1 MYVFLLIIMLSEGS
15 IYGFNEHEMLEE
27 GKTKDAEVQT
37 DADDHQERTDHAH
50 SEISPQGL
58 DVAADFGAVGSKTSL
73 LMDPDLPISTDSQS
87 SSDVIT
93 GLLDEILEKVDRLAG
108 QSH

>member
-1 MYVFLLIIMLSEGS
+1 MLSEGS

-50 SEISPQGL
+50 SEISSQGL
-58 DVAADFGAVGSKTSL
+58 DVAADFGVVESETSL
-73 LMDPDLPISTDSQS
+73 PIDPNLQISTDSQS

>member
-1 MYVFLLIIMLSEGS
+1 MLSEGS
-15 IYGFNEHEMLEE
+15 IYGYNEHEMLEE

-37 DADDHQERTDHAH
+37 DADDQQERTDHH
-50 SEISPQGL
+50 EIFSQGL
-58 DVAADFGAVGSKTSL
+58 DVAADFGVVEGEASL
-73 LMDPDLPISTDSQS
+73 PIDPNLQISTDSQS

>member
-50 SEISPQGL
+50 SEISLQGL
-58 DVAADFGAVGSKTSL
+58 DVAADFGVVGSETSL
-73 LMDPDLPISTDSQS
+73 HMDPNLPISTDSQS

>member
-37 DADDHQERTDHAH
+37 EAGDHQERTDHAH
-50 SEISPQGL
+50 SEISP
-58 DVAADFGAVGSKTSL
+58 
-73 LMDPDLPISTDSQS
+73 
-87 SSDVIT
+87 
-93 GLLDEILEKVDRLAG
+93 
-108 QSH
+108 